1 MALPASFLEQ
11 LRAATPMP
19 ALVGRRVKLA
29 KSGRQWKGCC
39 PFHNER
45 TPSFYV
51 YDDHYHCF
59 GCGPHGDAIAYVMQ
73 QQAMEFR
80 EAVDQLAAE
89 AGLEVPKSPE
99 ANAIERRRLDLAAVL
114 QAAEE
119 SYARRLFGPE
129 GKQALAYL
137 RGRGLTDETI
147 KRFGLGWSGDAR
159 GALGADLA
167 RQGITTAQLI
177 EARLLRQDQQSD
189 RVTDQFYRRIMFPIR
204 DRRGRPVSF
213 GGRILGSGEPK
224 YVNGP
229 ETSLFAKRRTL
240 YGLDLARE
248 GVAKGER
255 LVVVE
260 GYMDV
265 IALHQAGFSGAV
277 APLGTS
283 LTDEHLDEIWRHA
296 PSPILCF
303 DGDAAGGKAA
313 ARAIEMALPM
323 LAPDR
328 TLRIVTLPN
337 GDDPDSLVQRHGFA
351 MFDHALHTAAPLSTA
366 LYHVIREQVGDATP
380 EQRAMLRR
388 RLEDAAKGIP
398 DKGLATEYRRALLD
412 RFFDRPMAGRPAPRV
427 QPPQAPPPTGATE
440 DRLRVLA
447 AILLHHPELWDELGA
462 AFESIDLPPWMAR
475 VRDRIR
481 AWTETSATF
490 DPGALLMNLIA
501 AGLQAEVARIIDGD
515 LPPLA
520 QQDAP
525 TDEALSEWWQTA
537 KLLTI
542 DRLREDAQRAEA
554 DAIQAKTPETMR
566 RLVALRRELQN
577 ATAEGSA
584 D

>member
-59 GCGPHGDAIAYVMQ
+59 GCGSHGDAIAYVMQ
-73 QQAMEFR
+73 QQGMEFR

-89 AGLEVPKSPE
+89 AGLEVPRSPE

-119 SYARRLFGPE
+119 SYTRRLFGPE

-177 EARLLRQDQQSD
+177 EAGLLRHDQQSD

-255 LVVVE
+255 LIVVE

-265 IALHQAGFSGAV
+265 IALHQAGFDGAV

-283 LTDEHLDEIWRHA
+283 LTDEHLDEIWKHA

-313 ARAIEMALPM
+313 ARAIEMALPL

-328 TLRIVTLPN
+328 TLRIVTLPH
-337 GDDPDSLVQRHGFA
+337 GEDP
-351 MFDHALHTAAPLSTA
+351 
-366 LYHVIREQVGDATP
+366 
-380 EQRAMLRR
+380 
-388 RLEDAAKGIP
+388 
-398 DKGLATEYRRALLD
+398 
-412 RFFDRPMAGRPAPRV
+412 
-427 QPPQAPPPTGATE
+427 
-440 DRLRVLA
+440 
-447 AILLHHPELWDELGA
+447 
-462 AFESIDLPPWMAR
+462 
-475 VRDRIR
+475 
-481 AWTETSATF
+481 
-490 DPGALLMNLIA
+490 
-501 AGLQAEVARIIDGD
+501 
-515 LPPLA
+515 
-520 QQDAP
+520 
-525 TDEALSEWWQTA
+525 
-537 KLLTI
+537 
-542 DRLREDAQRAEA
+542 
-554 DAIQAKTPETMR
+554 
-566 RLVALRRELQN
+566 
-577 ATAEGSA
+577 
-584 D
+584 

>member
-1 MALPASFLEQ
+1 MTTIITVSAAAIMAMPSPTSWQQPAQ
-11 LRAATPMP
+11 
-19 ALVGRRVKLA
+19 
-29 KSGRQWKGCC
+29 
-39 PFHNER
+39 
-45 TPSFYV
+45 
-51 YDDHYHCF
+51 
-59 GCGPHGDAIAYVMQ
+59 
-73 QQAMEFR
+73 EFR

-89 AGLEVPKSPE
+89 AGLEVPRSPE
-99 ANAIERRRLDLAAVL
+99 ANAVERRRLDLAAVL

-119 SYARRLFGPE
+119 SYTRRLFGPE

-177 EARLLRQDQQSD
+177 EAGLLRQDQQSD

-229 ETSLFAKRRTL
+229 ETPLFAKRRTL

-255 LVVVE
+255 LIVVE

-265 IALHQAGFSGAV
+265 IALHQAGFGGAV

-283 LTDEHLDEIWRHA
+283 LTDEHLDEIWRLA

-313 ARAIEMALPM
+313 ARAIEMALPI

-337 GDDPDSLVQRHGFA
+337 GEDPDSLVQHHGFA

-366 LYHVIREQVGDATP
+366 LYHVMREQVGDATP

-412 RFFDRPMAGRPAPRV
+412 RFFDRPMAGRPAPAGPAAPGTAANGRHRG
-427 QPPQAPPPTGATE
+427 PPARPGGYP
-440 DRLRVLA
+440 A
-447 AILLHHPELWDELGA
+447 A
-462 AFESIDLPPWMAR
+462 S
-475 VRDRIR
+475 
-481 AWTETSATF
+481 S
-490 DPGALLMNLIA
+490 GALGRARGCLRKHRPA
-501 AGLQAEVARIIDGD
+501 ALDGAGSRPHPR
-515 LPPLA
+515 L
-520 QQDAP
+520 
-525 TDEALSEWWQTA
+525 
-537 KLLTI
+537 
-542 DRLREDAQRAEA
+542 DRNQHHVRPRRPA
-554 DAIQAKTPETMR
+554 DASDR
-566 RLVALRRELQN
+566 RR
-577 ATAEGSA
+577 ATGRG
-584 D
+584 